1 MAQMTDRLALD
12 EARPLADAAEDGRR
26 AAPVPPPEG
35 LTWAA
40 TLDGTR
46 EIEITDEMVRSAI
59 AAMEGEQVYPF
70 RRERG
75 APPPVARAVRK
86 ADVIAFPGT
95 GDAGVS

>member
-1 MAQMTDRLALD
+1 
-12 EARPLADAAEDGRR
+12 
-26 AAPVPPPEG
+26 
-35 LTWAA
+35 
-40 TLDGTR
+40 
-46 EIEITDEMVRSAI
+46 
-59 AAMEGEQVYPF
+59 MEGEQVYPF